1 MNVGL
6 GGFSAKL
13 ICSALAISM
22 LLPAG
27 VAKADEC
34 VPLGKVL
41 LPANNKV
48 ISHVALTQTMAGKK
62 VVLLG
67 EHHDNAEHHRW
78 QLQML
83 AGLHVANENLAI
95 GFEMFPRRMQSV
107 LDQWVAGELSEE
119 AFLKAVEWEKY
130 WRFDAD
136 LYMPLFH
143 YARMNHIPMYALNV
157 ERGLIR
163 EVGEK
168 GWEGVEV
175 ENREGITRPAPPSEG
190 YQLMLAGV
198 FSQHGSKHAA
208 ADNEAEVDEAAL
220 KEIMATPMFQRFVE
234 SQQVWDRAMAEAI
247 AHVVKEKHPDMFI
260 AVMGSGHMMNFY
272 GVPHQLADLG
282 VEQPAVL
289 VPWDPEF
296 ECSYV
301 SADFADAVVGL
312 KPEKLSQL
320 HLAEQKPRLG
330 VYLEPAEKGV
340 KIIRVV
346 ENSLAAQSGIKK
358 GDIVVAM
365 AGKPINEVQQ
375 VIDTVKS
382 MQWGTWLPVTV
393 LRGADELEII
403 AKFPAA
409 GE

>member
-48 ISHVALTQTMAGKK
+48 ISHVALTQTMADKK

-95 GFEMFPRRMQSV
+95 GFEMFPRRIQSV

-119 AFLKAVEWEKY
+119 EFLKAVEWEKY

-296 ECSYV
+296 DCSYV
-301 SADFADAVVGL
+301 SAGFADAVVSL